1 MGQGGAGRG
10 NRTRILSLEGWYL
23 TIRSGPQKSEHRPQ
37 GRTPCRSH
45 SSTHMSKLVCV
56 QYVPRV
62 YLVRGIASRLVGS
75 PATPHIGCDC
85 SRCTIRFSA
94 FWVNRTELTCRIRGV
109 TNTTR
114 NSGGDGRIRTY
125 ALLRPALQAG
135 AIDQLGHI
143 SKIKMARLERFE
155 LSTPWFV
162 ARYSIQMSY
171 RRGKRMEPRAEI
183 ESATRWL
190 GTIRSIH

>member
-1 MGQGGAGRG
+1 MLPLRHLPSQSAA
-10 NRTRILSLEGWYL
+10 
-23 TIRSGPQKSEHRPQ
+23 K
-37 GRTPCRSH
+37 
-45 SSTHMSKLVCV
+45 THAIEVGDTGT
-56 QYVPRV
+56 QDTAR
-62 YLVRGIASRLVGS
+62 VRGIASWLVGS

-85 SRCTIRFSA
+85 SRCTIRFSV
-94 FWVNRTELTCRIRGV
+94 FWVNRAELTCRIRGV

-143 SKIKMARLERFE
+143 SKNKMARLERFE
-155 LSTPWFV
+155 LPTAWFV

-171 RRGKRMEPRAEI
+171 RRKNWNREQKSNPLRHPSIELAPQRGFEPRT
-183 ESATRWL
+183 SSLTVTRS
-190 GTIRSIH
+190 TN